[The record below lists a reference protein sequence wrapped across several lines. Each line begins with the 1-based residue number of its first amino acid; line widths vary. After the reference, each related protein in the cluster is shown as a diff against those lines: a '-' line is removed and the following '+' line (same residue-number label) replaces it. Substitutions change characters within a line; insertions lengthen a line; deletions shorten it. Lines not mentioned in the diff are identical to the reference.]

1 MDGSDLSAWLIP
13 TGPKPGQFSLWSI
26 TRYEGETWLVQNGIF
41 ICYANFIGN
50 HRQPNITICLGLA
63 VSLPLKF

>member
-26 TRYEGETWLVQNGIF
+26 TRYEGETW
-41 ICYANFIGN
+41 
-50 HRQPNITICLGLA
+50 
-63 VSLPLKF
+63 